1 MDKRQQLITMVEG
14 GNDTQIEVV
23 FTDREPTPED
33 LAQPYSIWIT

>member
-23 FTDREPTPED
+23 CTDREPTSED